1 MLKLRRYLKPFA
13 VSILAIIA
21 LLFAQAMCEL
31 TMPDYMS
38 NIVNVGINA
47 NGIEDGVPEAIRESE
62 IERLA
67 IFLDEEQQQLIED
80 HYEKVSPA
88 DADSE
93 QLSRYPLL
101 AEETL
106 YILQPVTADQR
117 EQLNLALSDAELCVS
132 GITQM
137 ESTLRAAMDDPQQA
151 EALNTQQQQL
161 LAMMQNM
168 PQDTSLFDV
177 IRQLPQEQLDQLQ
190 SEMTRLSDAMGQSS
204 ADTANTQYVRSEYEA
219 IGMDVDAIQ
228 YSYLFTNGALMLA
241 LALGSAAAAVA
252 VGFLASRVAAGVAR
266 NLRKGVFAKVEQFS
280 LAEFSRFS
288 TNTLLTRTTG
298 DIQQIQMVM
307 VMLLRMV
314 IYAPIIGLGALFKVL
329 NSGADMTWII
339 ALVII
344 VIIGIMGS
352 AFAIV
357 LPKFRIT
364 QKLMDRLNAVV
375 REFLDGMPV
384 IRAFNNQKIEE
395 GKFEK
400 ANRDIMKNLLFV
412 GRSMGLLMPLIML
425 VMNCTSILIVWVGS
439 HQVDAGV
446 MQIGDMMAY
455 MQYAIQIIMAF
466 MMITMM
472 SIMLPR
478 ASVAAGRINEVLN
491 TEPSIQD
498 PAQPQAFDEDK
509 KGRVEFRHVSFRYP
523 GAEEDVLHD
532 LNFTAESGSTTA
544 FIGSTGSGKSTL
556 INLVPRFFDVSEGEV
571 IVDGVDVRHVTQ
583 HELRERIG
591 YVPQKGYLFSGT
603 IESNLRYAKEDA
615 SEADLHEA
623 AQTAQAMEFIE
634 GKPKGFQTE
643 IAQSG
648 TNVSGGQRQRLS
660 IARALMKKP
669 EIFIFDDTFSALDFK
684 TDASLR
690 KALGELCAQTKCTVL
705 LVAQRISSIMHAD
718 RIVVLDQG
726 SIVGI
731 GTHEELMDSCDVY
744 REIAYSQLSKEE
756 LGHEQ

>member
-21 LLFAQAMCEL
+21 LLFAQAMCDL

-62 IERLA
+62 VERLA

-106 YILQPVTADQR
+106 YILQPVTADQS

-168 PQDTSLFDV
+168 PQGTSLFDV

-204 ADTANTQYVRSEYEA
+204 ADTANAQYVRSEYEA

-228 YSYLFTNGALMLA
+228 YSYLFTNGALMLALA

-384 IRAFNNQKIEE
+384 ISAFNNQKIEE

-400 ANRDIMKNLLFV
+400 
-412 GRSMGLLMPLIML
+412 
-425 VMNCTSILIVWVGS
+425 
-439 HQVDAGV
+439 
-446 MQIGDMMAY
+446 
-455 MQYAIQIIMAF
+455 
-466 MMITMM
+466 
-472 SIMLPR
+472 
-478 ASVAAGRINEVLN
+478 
-491 TEPSIQD
+491 
-498 PAQPQAFDEDK
+498 
-509 KGRVEFRHVSFRYP
+509 
-523 GAEEDVLHD
+523 
-532 LNFTAESGSTTA
+532 
-544 FIGSTGSGKSTL
+544 
-556 INLVPRFFDVSEGEV
+556 
-571 IVDGVDVRHVTQ
+571 
-583 HELRERIG
+583 
-591 YVPQKGYLFSGT
+591 
-603 IESNLRYAKEDA
+603 
-615 SEADLHEA
+615 
-623 AQTAQAMEFIE
+623 QTA
-634 GKPKGFQTE
+634 T
-643 IAQSG
+643 S
-648 TNVSGGQRQRLS
+648 
-660 IARALMKKP
+660 
-669 EIFIFDDTFSALDFK
+669 
-684 TDASLR
+684 
-690 KALGELCAQTKCTVL
+690 
-705 LVAQRISSIMHAD
+705 
-718 RIVVLDQG
+718 
-726 SIVGI
+726 
-731 GTHEELMDSCDVY
+731 
-744 REIAYSQLSKEE
+744 
-756 LGHEQ
+756 

>member
-252 VGFLASRVAAGVAR
+252 VGFLASRVAAGVAC

-571 IVDGVDVRHVTQ
+571 LVDGVDVRHVTQ

-615 SEADLHEA
+615 SEADIHEA
-623 AQTAQAMEFIE
+623 AQTAQVMEFIE

-643 IAQSG
+643 IAQGG

-660 IARALMKKP
+660 IARALVKKP

-690 KALGELCAQTKCTVL
+690 KALSELCVQTKCTVL